1 MFNRF
6 TKKSGNAKIKNAVK
20 VVDENGVKF
29 DSRLEKYASDTLK
42 QYGISFLFQ
51 HKYILV
57 PGFKYRNETIRPITL
72 TVDFWLPELNVI
84 IDTKGFQT
92 EQSKIKMKMLK
103 AHLLAQGSLQVGWIS
118 NYLPPEICLPSSKKA
133 VNDLVI
139 LMKSRMS

>member
-29 DSRLEKYASDTLK
+29 DSRLERHCHDTLK
-42 QYGISFLFQ
+42 QFGISFLFQ

-72 TVDFWLPELNVI
+72 TVDFWLPDLNVI

-92 EQSKIKMKMLK
+92 EQSKIKTKMLK
-103 AHLLAQGSLQVGWIS
+103 AHLLAQGSLQVGGIS
-118 NYLPPEICLPSSKKA
+118 GYVPPEILMPKNRKQVIDVA
-133 VNDLVI
+133 I
-139 LMKSRMS
+139 LMKSRMG